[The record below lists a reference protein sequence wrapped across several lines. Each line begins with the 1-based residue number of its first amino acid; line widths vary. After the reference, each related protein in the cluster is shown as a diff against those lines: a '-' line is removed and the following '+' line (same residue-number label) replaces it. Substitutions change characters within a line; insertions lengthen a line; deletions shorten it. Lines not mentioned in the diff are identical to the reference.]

1 MSGDDG
7 YCDMRRLISSG
18 STFERDIGYSRAVVD
33 GEWVFV
39 SGTTGFDYAAMTI
52 AGDVAVQCR
61 QCLRNIGA
69 ALAEAGSSFAEVV
82 RVRYILPDRDDFP
95 ACWPALRRVFGEVRP
110 AATMIV
116 AGLADPRMRIE
127 IEVTARRRSGRPRT
141 QRVQRDAGSHGD
153 VEALDARRDGDAGK
167 RVAVRGDKP
176 AQAGTLRAQHQH
188 RARIGRQAVE
198 AAAGGTVEAHRPEPM
213 LLQLL
218 QRLRQVGDLDQ
229 RHKVEAAGGR
239 PGRRTRKLG
248 RAALGND
255 DRVDRKGRRTAQDGA
270 DVARVAE
277 LVERKQQR
285 RALGRD
291 DVAQREDRQR
301 PGLQGQPLVKLLAAH
316 PPLDEVGGRGLDDE
330 AVAPRQGAEALQR
343 RRRRQE
349 P

>member
-1 MSGDDG
+1 
-7 YCDMRRLISSG
+7 MRRLISSG
-18 STFERDIGYSRAVVD
+18 STFEREIGYSRAVVD

-52 AGDVAVQCR
+52 AGDVAVQCE

-69 ALAEAGSSFAEVV
+69 ALAEAGSSFADVV

-127 IEVTARRRSGRPRT
+127 IEVTARRRSGRPGAKRM
-141 QRVQRDAGSHGD
+141 QRDAGGHRD
-153 VEALDARRDGDAGK
+153 VEALDARRDGNAGK
-167 RVAVRGDKP
+167 RVAVRGDKA
-176 AQAGTLRAQHQH
+176 AQAGTLRTKDQH
-188 RARIGRQAVE
+188 RALVDRQAVE
-198 AAAGGTVEAHRPEPM
+198 AAASRPVEAHRPEPK

-229 RHKVEAAGGR
+229 RHEVEAAGGGA
-239 PGRRTRKLG
+239 GRRTRKLG

-255 DRVDRKGRRTAQDGA
+255 DRVDRKGGRTAQDGA
-270 DVARVAE
+270 DVTRVAE

-291 DVAQREDRQR
+291 DVGQREGRQR
-301 PGLQGQPLVKLLAAH
+301 AGLQRQPLVKLLAAH
-316 PPLDEVGGRGLDDE
+316 PPLDEVGGRGLDDK
-330 AVAPRQGAEALQR
+330 AVAPRQGSQPLQR
-343 RRRRQE
+343 RRRRQQ